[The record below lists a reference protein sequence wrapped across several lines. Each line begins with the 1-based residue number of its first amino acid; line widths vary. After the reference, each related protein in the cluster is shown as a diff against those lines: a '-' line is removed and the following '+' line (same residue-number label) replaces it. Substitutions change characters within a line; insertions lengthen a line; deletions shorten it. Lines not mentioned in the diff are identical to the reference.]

1 MTWKHLVILMP
12 LWLAIFGFL
21 LLLFIVDREP

>member
-1 MTWKHLVILMP
+1 MTWRHLAVLMP

-21 LLLFIVDREP
+21 LVLFIAERKS